1 MTSTTTATSSL
12 LSPQVL
18 CFDVYGTLIDW
29 ETGLHTAA
37 TEHLLSQLPSP
48 PPSRDEFLKTYLSYE
63 AAQQRAT
70 PDMTY
75 ASLLAAVYRQL
86 MAHYS
91 LPASSESESEA
102 AAFGASVGQW
112 PAFADSLAALAAL
125 KGRFKLVVLSNV
137 DRASF
142 QGSLS
147 RLSGGTDSGGDGVGI
162 FDLVLTAQ
170 DIGSYKP
177 SLHNFEFMLREVRE
191 RWGIDKGSVCVV
203 ANSLFHDHV
212 PAKRLGL
219 QSVWIER
226 PGAVMGVDAN
236 THGASWE
243 WSFKTLGEMAQSVET
258 LARQVADA

>member
-1 MTSTTTATSSL
+1 MTSTTTALSSL

-37 TEHLLSQLPSP
+37 TKRLLSQLPT
-48 PPSRDEFLKTYLSYE
+48 PPSRDEFLKAYLSYE

-75 ASLLAAVYRQL
+75 SSLLAAVYRQL
-86 MAHYS
+86 VSHYS
-91 LPASSESESEA
+91 LDASSESESEA
-102 AAFGASVGQW
+102 VAAATAFGASVGHW
-112 PAFADSLAALAAL
+112 PAFADSPAALAAL
-125 KGRFKLVVLSNV
+125 GKRFKLVVLSNV
-137 DRASF
+137 DRDSF
-142 QGSLS
+142 QGSLPS
-147 RLSGGTDSGGDGVGI
+147 LSESGGDGEEV

-170 DIGSYKP
+170 DVGSYKP
-177 SLHNFEFMLREVRE
+177 SLRNFEFMLREVHD
-191 RWGIDKGSVCVV
+191 RWGIDKDRVCVV

-226 PGAVMGVDAN
+226 PGAVMGVDTN
-236 THGASWE
+236 TPGASWD
-243 WSFKTLGEMAQSVET
+243 WSFKTLGEMAQSVEN
-258 LARQVADA
+258 LAQQLADA